1 MYTASPRPDTALRP
15 LLGAGT
21 VTVTLEGNV
30 VQTLPLSST
39 VTTIGRLPENSLV
52 LPHQS
57 VSRHHAELRMEA
69 SGTIL
74 TDVGSAGGTLVNGTR
89 LLPNQ
94 PYALE
99 SGSVF
104 QIGPYTMTYVVNTPA
119 YGMAAIEEPKAVMPA
134 APSHLPR
141 PALEEPLPSV
151 EQRATEAMP
160 LPAARGSKYLRDLP
174 AMFQEDDFLGR
185 FLLIFEA
192 LWEPMEQRQDQVAMY
207 FDPRTCPAEF
217 LPWLAGW
224 LNLTLN
230 PHWPESRR
238 RQLVAE
244 AMDLYRWRGTAY
256 GLRRMIEVCTG
267 LVPAISDDPARPFV
281 FRISVT
287 IPPGSDVR
295 RETIEELVRT
305 HKPAHVG
312 YQLEI
317 KP

>member
-1 MYTASPRPDTALRP
+1 MYTASPRPESGLRP

-21 VTVTLEGNV
+21 LTVALDGNV
-30 VQTLPLSST
+30 VQTLSLTAS

-69 SGTIL
+69 SGAVL
-74 TDVGSAGGTLVNGTR
+74 TDLGSAGGTFVNGSR
-89 LLPNQ
+89 LLANQ
-94 PYALE
+94 PFALE
-99 SGSVF
+99 TGTIF
-104 QIGPYTMTYVVNTPA
+104 QIGPYTITYVLNTPA
-119 YGMAAIEEPKAVMPA
+119 YGMPVIDEPKAIAP
-134 APSHLPR
+134 APS
-141 PALEEPLPSV
+141 PALRRALDEPLPVV
-151 EQRATEAMP
+151 ECRATEPVP
-160 LPAARGSKYLRDLP
+160 LPQAPSSRYLRELP

-185 FLLIFEA
+185 LLLIFET
-192 LWEPMEQRQDQVAMY
+192 LWEPLEQRQDQTAMY
-207 FDPRTCPAEF
+207 FDPRTCPASF

-224 LNLTLN
+224 LNLPLN

-267 LVPAISDDPARPFV
+267 LEPVITDDPTRPFV
-281 FRISVT
+281 FRIAVT
-287 IPPGSDVR
+287 IPPGSGAR
-295 RETIEELVRT
+295 RETIEEIVRT

-312 YQLEI
+312 YLLEI
-317 KP
+317 TP